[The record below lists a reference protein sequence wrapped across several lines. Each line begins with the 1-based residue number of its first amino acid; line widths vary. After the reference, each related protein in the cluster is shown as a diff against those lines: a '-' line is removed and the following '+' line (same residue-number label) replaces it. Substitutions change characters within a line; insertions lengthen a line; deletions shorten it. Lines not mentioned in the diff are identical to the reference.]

1 MIYLELILGF
11 LQVGMFSIGGGYA
24 AIPLIREQALSHG
37 WLSLAEFT
45 DLVTIAEMTPGP
57 IALNAATFVG
67 IRTGGIPGALLATFS
82 CILPSLIIVTTLAM
96 LYQKFRKTDAMQVLL
111 SGVRPAVVALIGSA
125 ALSILLQVLF
135 GSETVILSDFRIV
148 SCILFVA
155 ALFLIR
161 VRKMSPI
168 LVMLMCGA
176 VNLVLRIIGAV

>member
-1 MIYLELILGF
+1 M
-11 LQVGMFSIGGGYA
+11 
-24 AIPLIREQALSHG
+24 
-37 WLSLAEFT
+37 
-45 DLVTIAEMTPGP
+45 
-57 IALNAATFVG
+57 
-67 IRTGGIPGALLATFS
+67 
-82 CILPSLIIVTTLAM
+82 
-96 LYQKFRKTDAMQVLL
+96 
-111 SGVRPAVVALIGSA
+111 
-125 ALSILLQVLF
+125 LF

>member
-67 IRTGGIPGALLATFS
+67 IRTGGIPGALLATIS